1 MTDWHFRRVQSSATP
16 IFRQEARLA
25 TDGESVWEPKCTCD
39 HSFLCQIWNAMSV
52 LFQRQHHWTRHE
64 LYKASC
70 GMVLLHKFCLFS
82 QPQMLL
88 DNLSSFSFTSN
99 DRGKVIHKHSQH
111 IKCYR
116 PNYYIFKCTQDVHE
130 WFWIMHPGC
139 SCQGNDEVY
148 TKCRHTARCYQHVQY
163 LCICTTYKRWPQIDC
178 AIFDSYHK
186 IAQLYLKLP
195 LLLSILAESVNQ
207 QSFPDCKWEPY

>member
-1 MTDWHFRRVQSSATP
+1 MERVCESLNVRVTIHSSAKSETRWVCCFRGNITEQGMNYIKHLAEWFCFT
-16 IFRQEARLA
+16 IF
-25 TDGESVWEPKCTCD
+25 
-39 HSFLCQIWNAMSV
+39 
-52 LFQRQHHWTRHE
+52 
-64 LYKASC
+64 
-70 GMVLLHKFCLFS
+70 FS

-88 DNLSSFSFTSN
+88 DNLSSFSLTSN
-99 DRGKVIHKHSQH
+99 NTSNCGVCKHSQH

-116 PNYYIFKCTQDVHE
+116 PNYYIFKCTQDVQ
-130 WFWIMHPGC
+130 WFWIKHPGC

-148 TKCRHTARCYQHVQY
+148 TKCRHAARCYQHVQY

-195 LLLSILAESVNQ
+195 LLLSIAFISRLQMGTIPYSVLVWMICVPCFQVQN
-207 QSFPDCKWEPY
+207 SVTTSKWLLVSL